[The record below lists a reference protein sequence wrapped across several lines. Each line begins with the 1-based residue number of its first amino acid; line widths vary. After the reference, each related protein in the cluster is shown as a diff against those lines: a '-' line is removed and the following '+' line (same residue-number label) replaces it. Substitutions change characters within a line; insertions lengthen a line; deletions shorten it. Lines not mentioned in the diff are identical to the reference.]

1 MLLRVKKSWLLAAG
15 GFALASAIS
24 AQHFVHGLPDFAAG
38 LLMGVAIGLLILSLR
53 KSSPCGELSLNKS
66 A

>member
-1 MLLRVKKSWLLAAG
+1 VKKGWLLAAG

-24 AQHFVHGLPDFAAG
+24 AQHFLHGLPDFAAG
-38 LLMGVAIGLLILSLR
+38 LLMGVA
-53 KSSPCGELSLNKS
+53 KS